1 VQWGS
6 GHGADWRPVAK
17 GLILDP
23 ALKRATM
30 GEDDAAKDE

>member
-1 VQWGS
+1 MVSADPAQLLQQLT
-6 GHGADWRPVAK
+6 DWRPVAK

-30 GEDDAAKDE
+30 GDDD